1 MKRRNREISIF
12 SMSALDLFASA
23 LGAFILIAIVIFP
36 YFPNTAR
43 SPVVVVAAPD
53 PPVCP
58 PIPPV
63 TPCPACPP
71 PPPPCPAPPDEPATS
86 FPHLDLVV
94 ALDIT
99 GSMAAQIAALKA
111 EMGQLSQLLNGL
123 TPSFGMGVVAY
134 GDRGYD
140 RPVTVFGLREISDS
154 PGAQT
159 ALRDFVDGLSD
170 GIGIGGGRNPDA
182 PEAFLLALRAAGG
195 MSWRSAAEQRVIVL
209 ITDNPAYPEE
219 VEQAVLEAASFA
231 AAGDG
236 RVSTVLV
243 NNGRGATWTESFLE
257 RVASAGRGQLVR
269 DTSGSITVNLLL
281 SLM

>member
-43 SPVVVVAAPD
+43 NPVVVQAAPD
-53 PPVCP
+53 PPECPPVLPCPPAVPCPVCP
-58 PIPPV
+58 PATPDPP
-63 TPCPACPP
+63 A
-71 PPPPCPAPPDEPATS
+71 AS
-86 FPHLDLVV
+86 FPHLDLVIAV
-94 ALDIT
+94 DVT
-99 GSMAAQIAALKA
+99 GSMGQQIAGLKT
-111 EMGQLSQLLNGL
+111 EVEQLSRLLIGL
-123 TPSFGMGVVAY
+123 TPSLGIGVVAF
-134 GDRGYD
+134 GDRYYQ
-140 RPVTVFGLREISDS
+140 RPVTAFDLREISGS
-154 PGAQT
+154 AGAQA
-159 ALRDFVDGLSD
+159 ALTNFVDGLSAGM
-170 GIGIGGGRNPDA
+170 GIGAGRNDDA
-182 PEAFLLALRAAGG
+182 PEAVLAALREASR
-195 MSWRSAAEQRVIVL
+195 MSWRSRAEQRVIVL

-219 VEQAVLEAASFA
+219 VDQAVSEAASFA
-231 AAGDG
+231 ATGDG

-243 NNGRGATWTESFLE
+243 NNGRSLSWTASFLD

>member
-43 SPVVVVAAPD
+43 SPVVVMAAPD

-63 TPCPACPP
+63 PACPACPP
-71 PPPPCPAPPDEPATS
+71 PPCPVPPDEPATS

-94 ALDIT
+94 AIDIT
-99 GSMAAQIAALKA
+99 GSMSAQIAALKA
-111 EMGQLSQLLNGL
+111 EVGQLSQLLTGL

-134 GDRGYD
+134 GDRAYD
-140 RPVTVFGLREISDS
+140 RPVTAFGLREISDS
-154 PGAQT
+154 PGAQA

-170 GIGIGGGRNPDA
+170 GIGMGGGRNPDA
-182 PEAFLLALRAAGG
+182 PEAFLLALREASG
-195 MSWRSAAEQRVIVL
+195 MSWRSEAEQRVIVL

-219 VEQAVLEAASFA
+219 VEQAVSEAASFA

-243 NNGRGATWTESFLE
+243 NNGRGATWTESFLQ
-257 RVASAGRGQLVR
+257 RVAGAGRGQLVL